1 MKKNFYIRTLSC
13 AATAFAMAGAFTACS
28 EAEILDSF
36 EGGRGNGL
44 AIAPV
49 VTEATVVTRAAS
61 VEELKE
67 KQLNTLDVFVEHVTG
82 GTGDDTFLKKYHLTA
97 INDEI
102 GHQIQSLLA
111 DNWRLEGLR
120 MGEKYN
126 VYVAVNNT
134 KTTEATAKVTSA
146 TALKALT
153 YSEVEEGIAVVDETT
168 NNISWPWTDQFA
180 NTPSGFIYK
189 QYVDEADAEAV
200 KVNGNLYG
208 FTTEKE
214 FMMDGVLKNWTPAS
228 NTLDQVFD
236 VTLNRAAA
244 KVVLNV
250 KFDADFLKSLTQEK
264 NDDGQWVDKPADE
277 QISIINNPAWR
288 FYNFAFGAPV
298 FAPETQGAGVEVHNS
313 ATLLRHPY
321 EFAGDDK
328 HFQII
333 TYTYPNKWAAA
344 DYATKAPSLVIS
356 VPYKKAG
363 EAEPEY
369 GYYRIPLVK
378 SDVTAIERNHIYVI
392 NATIATR
399 GSELHEDEDVIE
411 DVEYAVLPWNDKSN
425 SDAID
430 NKVEAVQHYYLK
442 VNPKV
447 YTLRGDGQQ
456 SVDINYLKAAG
467 TSVKWQLY
475 SFDTTTQ
482 TKGAAVEPTANNA
495 VWGWYYDGDGDMK
508 TSYSGMTH
516 MGVTISQSNEGT
528 SGSSGKITVTSTDL
542 PNRAIKYM
550 LLRVY
555 LNEKQT
561 LYEDVIIRHF
571 PTDNIQ
577 SVKSLWSSRTST
589 GWWSYLNGGLEGSGY
604 KTDYSAGN
612 TSEASNLFQ
621 AKFYYNYNGYVY
633 IYENDYYG
641 WSRSS
646 LTNNSKYVIQISST
660 SNQYVL
666 GRPYLNGNKQ
676 SNDHVVSPA
685 FMIASQLGA
694 TSNKNPR
701 NNDIVSYGRAAANHC
716 DTYKEVDSDGTEW
729 TGWRLPTREEVGVI
743 LRYQHANYDTMDPV
757 MTGRYYWTLE
767 GAAVA
772 TGINSEDY
780 QTWYPNWAVRYS
792 DTSYDYKYGNGNC
805 YIRCIRDMSASE
817 IESLN
822 GFEEIIDQYQNK

>member
-1 MKKNFYIRTLSC
+1 
-13 AATAFAMAGAFTACS
+13 MALAVVGGMTACS
-28 EAEILDSF
+28 EEIDIYDGQHAANSQSLSIMPTVSDAA
-36 EGGRGNGL
+36 R
-44 AIAPV
+44 
-49 VTEATVVTRAAS
+49 VVTRAQS
-61 VEELKE
+61 VVELKE
-67 KQLNTLDVFVEHVTG
+67 KELNSLDVFVEHIN
-82 GTGDDTFLKKYHLTA
+82 GDTPEGKFMRQYHLLSS
-97 INDEI
+97 IE
-102 GHQIQSLLA
+102 QITEELNLLA
-111 DNWRLEGLR
+111 NRWRAEGLV

-126 VYVAVNNT
+126 IYVATNNPKT
-134 KTTEATAKVTSA
+134 KLAQDLNTFDVA
-146 TALKALT
+146 ALKALT
-153 YSEVEEGIAVVDETT
+153 YDEVSDGVAVIDGD
-168 NNISWPWTDQFA
+168 NNIGWGTSAT
-180 NTPSGFIYK
+180 SGNIYK
-189 QYVDEADAEAV
+189 LYDSAPGDWRALTAE
-200 KVNGNLYG
+200 KQ
-208 FTTEKE
+208 
-214 FMMDGVLKNWTPAS
+214 FMMDGIQTEWTP
-228 NTLDQVFD
+228 NPETLDQQFD

-244 KVVLNV
+244 KIVLNV
-250 KFDADFLKSLTQEK
+250 QFDAGFLAEL
-264 NDDGQWVDKPADE
+264 ADAGVE
-277 QISIINNPAWR
+277 ITGSPAWK

-298 FAPETQGAGVEVHNS
+298 MAPEKQGDGIEVHNS
-313 ATLLRHPY
+313 GFNIFHNQSYTGENKAFT
-321 EFAGDDK
+321 
-328 HFQII
+328 IT
-333 TYTYPNKWAAA
+333 TYTYPTKWEAAN
-344 DYATKAPSLVIS
+344 YATDAPSLVIS
-356 VPYKKAG
+356 VGFTEGGVTNYH
-363 EAEPEY
+363 
-369 GYYRIPLVK
+369 YYRVPIVK
-378 SDVTAIERNHIYVI
+378 STVTEIDRNYIYVI

-475 SFDTTTQ
+475 SFNTTTQ

-516 MGVTISQSNEGT
+516 MGVTISQSSEGT

-577 SVKSLWSSRTST
+577 SVKSLWSSRTSSS
-589 GWWSYLNGGLEGSGY
+589 WWNYLNGGLDGSGY

-612 TSEASNLFQ
+612 TSTESNLFQ
-621 AKFYYNYNGYVY
+621 AKFYYNGYVY
-633 IYENDYYG
+633 IYEDGYYG
-641 WSRSS
+641 GNWSRSS

-694 TSNKNPR
+694 TSNKTPR
-701 NNDIVSYGRAAANHC
+701 NNAIASYGRAAANHC

-772 TGINSEDY
+772 TGINNEDY
-780 QTWYPNWAVRYS
+780 QTWYQNWAVRYS
-792 DTSYDYKYGNGNC
+792 DTSYDYEYGDGNC